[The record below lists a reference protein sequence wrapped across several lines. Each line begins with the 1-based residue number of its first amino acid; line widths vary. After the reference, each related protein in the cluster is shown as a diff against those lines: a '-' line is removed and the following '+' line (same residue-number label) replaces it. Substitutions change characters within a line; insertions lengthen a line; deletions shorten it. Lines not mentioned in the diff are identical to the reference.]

1 MKRRHRLTA
10 LIRRYA
16 YAPSTDALVRATVA
30 VSILLVMLTV
40 ATLWYTA
47 QGRIGDQRAQRS
59 DDLRSCTSSF
69 SAELVTGPTTAAL
82 KALALHGG
90 DSPQFRAAVDEADPQ
105 RFKWLAQL
113 SRTDPDR
120 FLRICHEADP
130 G

>member
-1 MKRRHRLTA
+1 VKRRHRLTA

-47 QGRIGDQRAQRS
+47 QGRTAVQGQRS

-69 SAELVTGPTTAAL
+69 SAELVTGPTAGAL

-90 DSPQFRAAVDEADPQ
+90 DSPQFRAAVDQANPE